1 MSNEKGFHIGWEQMH
16 RDTRAL
22 AWSLSA
28 LNKEFTSLVAI
39 TRGGLV
45 PTGII
50 SRELGILVVETL
62 GISSYKSYNE
72 QSQLNIIKNIDEK
85 FTVDGGKGVLV
96 VDDLTDTGKTFQAVR
111 QILPNAHYATVYI
124 KPQGKP
130 LVDNYVTEVSQ
141 DTWIYFPWDMALSYK
156 EPINKNHLG

>member
-1 MSNEKGFHIGWEQMH
+1 MTNEKAFHVGWEQMH

-22 AWSLSA
+22 AWSLAA
-28 LNKEFTSLVAI
+28 LNKEFKAIIAI

-50 SRELGILVVETL
+50 SRELGILTIETL
-62 GISSYKSYNE
+62 GVSSYKSYSE
-72 QSQLNIIKNIDEK
+72 QSDLTIVKDINDNFKSENGTGI
-85 FTVDGGKGVLV
+85 LV
-96 VDDLTDTGKTFQAVR
+96 VDDLTDTGKTFQTIR
-111 QILPNAHYATVYI
+111 KILPKAHYATVYV
-124 KPQGKP
+124 KPQGKE